1 MKVWLMFAK
10 CEKRLCLTGVI
21 ITHYCETVV
30 LLNCFGHGFELMD
43 GWMDEIVYYRCNN
56 YVAKEV

>member
-43 GWMDEIVYYRCNN
+43 GWMDEIV
-56 YVAKEV
+56 